1 MEVPLESLRH
11 RITMDSSEQQET
23 VSVPGGCVVKDCK
36 RWQDVVAVIL
46 NVLMTLFF
54 YFFDVFYVMPQFLGI
69 FGQTVHFLVSTWIVY
84 NILGNLRACI
94 GTMNSVYTLPPEMQ
108 QPAEGEEHL
117 WHFCDLCQ
125 RSVPPRSWHCK
136 TCKTCILKRDHHCN
150 FVGNCVGH
158 NNHRY
163 FLWFSFYATIGSLL
177 ALADNTLLA
186 NKYDIGIMDIITIN
200 FIIYEEFMNPGTHD
214 LGLHIGVRM
223 LLGMNF
229 VAIALPGCLA
239 VTTLMTIRY
248 NSVMYK
254 TFDKTYDLGL
264 WKNIAEVLG
273 RRRLWTLL
281 SPSIKSPLPHNGTQ
295 WQSKNSV

>member
-23 VSVPGGCVVKDCK
+23 VSIPGCCVAKDFE
-36 RWQDVVAVIL
+36 RWQDVIAVIM
-46 NVLMTLFF
+46 NVFMTLFF

-69 FGQTVHFLVSTWIVY
+69 FGQTVHFLASTWIVY
-84 NILGNLRACI
+84 NILGNLRACT
-94 GTMNSVYTLPPEMQ
+94 GTMNSVHTLPPEMLT
-108 QPAEGEEHL
+108 PAVGEEHL

-125 RSVPPRSWHCK
+125 RTVPPRSWHCR
-136 TCKTCILKRDHHCN
+136 TCRTCILKRDHHCN

-177 ALADNTLLA
+177 AFADNTMLA
-186 NKYDIGIMDIITIN
+186 NKYDIEVLDLVTIN
-200 FIIYEEFMNPGTHD
+200 FIIYEEYLKPGTYD
-214 LGLHIGVRM
+214 LGLQIGIRM
-223 LLGMNF
+223 LVGMNF
-229 VAIALPGCLA
+229 VAIVLPGYLL
-239 VTTLMTIRY
+239 VTTLMTTRN

-254 TFDKTYDLGL
+254 TSDKTYDLGL
-264 WKNIAEVLG
+264 WNNIAEVLG

-281 SPSIKSPLPHNGTQ
+281 SPSIKSPLPHNGIQ
-295 WQSKNSV
+295 WQSKNSA